1 MRNESWSAGEEEV
14 RRPSSLADRP
24 PIGER
29 ELIWMMALLMALNA
43 FGIDAILPALDELAR
58 DLAIPGNSRQ
68 FVIGAYLLAAG
79 LGTLVPGAIADRYG
93 RRPVLFVALAAYI
106 ALSIACALAASFE
119 ALVALR
125 AAQGFCAAGIVAL
138 PPAIIRDRVGGDRMA
153 RMMSLIF
160 VIFLLVPAIA
170 PSIGQGVIEL
180 FGDWRWIFAVM
191 AGAGLAMTGWV
202 YHRLPE
208 TLHAEDR
215 QEIRLARIVRNMT
228 SAVTLRE
235 TIGYTLGSALV
246 FGGLFGFINSS
257 QQLIGE
263 AFGAGGLAMT
273 GWVYHRLPETLHA
286 EDRQEIRLARI
297 VRNMTSAVTL
307 RETIGYTLGSALV
320 FGGLFG
326 FINSSQQLI
335 GEAFGAGD
343 AFPLIFAICAACMAA
358 SNWSNS
364 RIVEKFGARRV
375 SHAALFVF
383 IAVAAA
389 QLWFASQPD
398 ESLWTFVPLM
408 AANMSLLGFIG
419 ANFGSIALQPFRH
432 IAGAASSA
440 QGFLRMTS
448 GAALGAAIG
457 YSYDGTARPLAL
469 ALLVTA
475 VLSLAFVLFS
485 EKGELFGP
493 PVAGD
498 ED

>member
-14 RRPSSLADRP
+14 RRPSSLAGRP

-208 TLHAEDR
+208 TLHA
-215 QEIRLARIVRNMT
+215 
-228 SAVTLRE
+228 S
-235 TIGYTLGSALV
+235 
-246 FGGLFGFINSS
+246 
-257 QQLIGE
+257 
-263 AFGAGGLAMT
+263 
-273 GWVYHRLPETLHA
+273 
-286 EDRQEIRLARI
+286 DRQEIRLARI

-493 PVAGD
+493 PVADD